1 MARIPQEDL
10 DRIKSQIDL
19 AALVRAKGV
28 ELKPHGAAD
37 LIGRCPFHND
47 KTPSL
52 VVTPEKGLWH
62 CLGACQVGGSVVD
75 WVMKTEGVSFRHAA
89 TILQEGKAATLL
101 SGDKIVSQSRARKLA
116 SPLTLAADDQAL
128 LDQVTAYYHETLKKS
143 PKALE
148 YLRHRGLE
156 HAEAIETFK
165 LGYADRTLGLRLPEK
180 TRKEGEALRTRL
192 TALGV
197 YRESGHEHLSGSL
210 IIPLLDAESHTRNLY
225 GRKVLD
231 NLRAGTAYHLYLPG
245 PHRGVFNPDALR
257 EREII
262 LCESLID
269 ALSFWVNGFKNV
281 TTAYG
286 VEGFTEEMLSAY
298 LQHGVKRVL
307 IAYDRDEAGDRA
319 AVKLADKLMGEGL
332 ECLRVLF
339 PQGMDAN
346 EYIQRMKPA
355 EKSLRALLQ
364 GAEWMGKRLETLALP
379 SGERVDTE
387 TGEVL
392 GVVPADL
399 LARVQARYPH
409 LQAAQQTLIAGM
421 WERRRNSLGPD
432 TPLPPYPVAD
442 ESAAFPSSSLATT
455 PLASPVDQGPE
466 PEAHAEPVNA
476 PAGPHM
482 PTLPHTL
489 QGEDVHVTLGDRAWR
504 VRGLARNISYEV
516 LKVNLRVLV
525 GGAFYLDTLD
535 FYSAKGREVF
545 AARAAAEVK
554 RDADILK
561 RDLGRLLNFLEALQA
576 ERIPAL
582 LKPKAAAYT
591 MTQEEEEEALALA
604 RAPDLPAR
612 LIEDLTACGY
622 LGEDIAKLTA
632 YIAATSRKLSDP
644 LSIIIQ
650 SSSASGKSSLMDAV
664 LSLIPAEDKLELS
677 ALTGQ
682 ALFYMEKDAL
692 RHKLLSVS
700 EDGGMAEAGYALKNL
715 ITDKKLVKASPGKD
729 PQTGKMVTQRYEA
742 EGPTAVIVSS
752 TAAEIEPE
760 LQNRCLILTLCEDK
774 AQTEAILSQQRYLE
788 TLEGKKEK
796 KKREVVRRR
805 HHNFQRLLRHLEVV
819 NPFAPFLRFSAEQSR
834 LRRDQTKYLG
844 LMRALALLNQH
855 QRPLRQDGDMG
866 EYVEVTLADV
876 ATANRLCAEVLGR
889 TLDELAPQTRRLLIL
904 LTDLNQRLATEGPL
918 DIAQVR
924 FTRWDIRKATGWG
937 HSQLAVHLTRL
948 VALEYLIVHR
958 GRSGLFEYELLYRG
972 EGDDGGAFVLGLID
986 VEELQKKMNGHAYD
1000 SQVPGVNATRPGGFR
1015 GGSGRV
1021 PAPFREGGRTLSPNH
1036 GKGQREGNVLIP
1048 ENAYGSRA
1056 SASHRNGKETAHP
1069 LVAPLAAIGGV

>member
-1 MARIPQEDL
+1 MPKIPQDEL
-10 DRIKSQIDL
+10 DRIKSEIDL

-52 VVTPEKGLWH
+52 VVTPSKGLWH

-75 WVMKTEGVSFRHAA
+75 WVMRTEGISFRHAA
-89 TILQEGKAATLL
+89 TILLEGKAAPLL
-101 SGDKIVSQSRARKLA
+101 KGDAILSQSRARKL
-116 SPLTLAADDQAL
+116 SCPLTLAANDQAL
-128 LDQVTAYYHETLKKS
+128 LDQVTAYYHDTLKKS

-148 YLRHRGLE
+148 YLHHRGLE
-156 HAEAIETFK
+156 HAEAIATFK

-210 IIPLLDAESHTRNLY
+210 TIPLLDADGHTRNLY

-245 PHRGVFNPDALR
+245 PHRGVFNPEALR

-262 LCESLID
+262 LCESLLD

-319 AVKLADKLMGEGL
+319 AMKLAEKLMGEGL

-355 EKSLRALLQ
+355 EKSLRSLLQ
-364 GAEWMGKRLETLALP
+364 GAEWMGKRSETLALP

-392 GVVPADL
+392 NPE
-399 LARVQARYPH
+399 PT
-409 LQAAQQTLIAGM
+409 AA
-421 WERRRNSLGPD
+421 PV
-432 TPLPPYPVAD
+432 TPLPLVA
-442 ESAAFPSSSLATT
+442 
-455 PLASPVDQGPE
+455 
-466 PEAHAEPVNA
+466 EAA
-476 PAGPHM
+476 PAEAAP
-482 PTLPHTL
+482 PLPHTL

-504 VRGLARNISYEV
+504 VRGLSRNISYEV

-535 FYSAKGREVF
+535 FYNAKAREVF
-545 AARAAAEVK
+545 AARASAEVK
-554 RDADILK
+554 RDAVILK

-632 YIAATSRKLSDP
+632 YVAATSRKLSDP

-664 LSLIPAEDKLELS
+664 LSLMPAEDKLELS

-692 RHKLLSVS
+692 RHKLLSVA

-819 NPFAPFLRFSAEQSR
+819 NPFAPYLRFSAEQSR

-855 QRPLRQDGDMG
+855 QRALRQDGEMG

-876 ATANRLCAEVLGR
+876 ATANRLCTEVLGR
-889 TLDELAPQTRRLLIL
+889 TLDELAPQTRRLLTL
-904 LTDLNQRLATEGPL
+904 LTDLNQRLATEGSL
-918 DIAQVR
+918 DLAQVR

-937 HSQLAVHLTRL
+937 HSQLAVHLGRL
-948 VALEYLIVHR
+948 VALEYLLVHR

-986 VEELQKKMNGHAYD
+986 VEELRQRKHAYD
-1000 SQVPGVNATRPGGFR
+1000 SQVPGVNGTRPGGFR

-1021 PAPFREGGRTLSPNH
+1021 PAPFREGGRSLSLNH
-1036 GKGQREGNVLIP
+1036 GKGQREGNARIP
-1048 ENAYGSRA
+1048 ENAYEGHA
-1056 SASHRNGKETAHP
+1056 SASHRNGKETPHP